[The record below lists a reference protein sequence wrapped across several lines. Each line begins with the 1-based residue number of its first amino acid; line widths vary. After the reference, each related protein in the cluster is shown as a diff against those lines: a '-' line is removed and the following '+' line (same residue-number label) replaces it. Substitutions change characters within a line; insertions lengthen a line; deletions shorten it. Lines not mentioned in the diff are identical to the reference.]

1 MQGSTTGFD
10 SWADTRTRNESR
22 VALEY
27 NAGYTSA
34 LAAFEELTSPTWP
47 QCLQGFGYFSKV
59 LQPPCA
65 HLAPSGMH
73 SPRQCCHTHIIAL
86 PQRCYGAVSCVD
98 TLCVPCVQDVVCG

>member
-1 MQGSTTGFD
+1 VQGSTTGFD

-22 VALEY
+22 VGIEY

-59 LQPPCA
+59 RDSADAHDLACACRTYVFLCPLWWVSPASWPPN
-65 HLAPSGMH
+65 
-73 SPRQCCHTHIIAL
+73 IF
-86 PQRCYGAVSCVD
+86 
-98 TLCVPCVQDVVCG
+98 

>member
-1 MQGSTTGFD
+1 MRGALVQGSTTGFD
-10 SWADTRTRNESR
+10 SWPDTRTRNESR

-59 LQPPCA
+59 LQGRLWP
-65 HLAPSGMH
+65 HL
-73 SPRQCCHTHIIAL
+73 
-86 PQRCYGAVSCVD
+86 GAVWHLFPAPMLSVKFIHCREDAVLP
-98 TLCVPCVQDVVCG
+98 TLT